1 MIHSGLIAVAV
12 TLSITVTRET
22 ATTRP
27 PRSSFSSASKYSLQC
42 PISVLTFPC
51 HSKGTK
57 KAQTPNAEG
66 ITKREM
72 FLAVLGNRSTSLF
85 VNYIRIIRHDKQKK
99 FIIIFKIY
107 PKTKYRSQYR
117 RDRQIKAAASFGSG
131 LCQPPRYARSTPP
144 ASTEPI

>member
-1 MIHSGLIAVAV
+1 
-12 TLSITVTRET
+12 
-22 ATTRP
+22 
-27 PRSSFSSASKYSLQC
+27 
-42 PISVLTFPC
+42 
-51 HSKGTK
+51 
-57 KAQTPNAEG
+57 
-66 ITKREM
+66 M

-131 LCQPPRYARSTPP
+131 LCQPPRYASKHGADLTCDIRTDCMHQ
-144 ASTEPI
+144 EMV